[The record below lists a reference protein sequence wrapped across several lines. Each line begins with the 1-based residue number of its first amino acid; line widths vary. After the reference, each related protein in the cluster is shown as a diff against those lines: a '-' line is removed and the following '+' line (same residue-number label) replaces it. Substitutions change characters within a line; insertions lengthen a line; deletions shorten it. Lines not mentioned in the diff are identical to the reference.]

1 MAVAS
6 TMLVLWYEE
15 TLLKTVPWLGRG
27 GNLSYYMSVISNWL
41 FTKIFKS
48 LSGLSVVKGNFN

>member
-6 TMLVLWYEE
+6 IMLVLWYEE
-15 TLLKTVPWLGRG
+15 TLLNSAMVRRG
-27 GNLSYYMSVISNWL
+27 ENLSYYMSVISNWL

-48 LSGLSVVKGNFN
+48 LSGLSIVKGNFN